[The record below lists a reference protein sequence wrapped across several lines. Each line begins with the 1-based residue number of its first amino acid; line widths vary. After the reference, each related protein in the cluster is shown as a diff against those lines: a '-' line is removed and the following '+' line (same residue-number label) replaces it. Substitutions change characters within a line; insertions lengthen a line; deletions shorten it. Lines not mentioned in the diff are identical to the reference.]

1 MLGAVLTTCHGI
13 MQLFLPTVLP
23 NCLPVTL
30 FYMWENRGFEI
41 YSFCLRSQSLCQRLK
56 VNPDLMTP
64 ECYAILFHSSSHS
77 AIQPC
82 TKYLARADCGQGFLK
97 DAEIKGEGE
106 KNLSVVSA
114 LIPDAEQRCLI
125 NYPLI
130 KFETVACAAEPM
142 KAYDRGI
149 WPGEGSE
156 VRRNCWLSSDH
167 KNE

>member
-1 MLGAVLTTCHGI
+1 MSETRGEPRSDDSRVLCY
-13 MQLFLPTVLP
+13 LV
-23 NCLPVTL
+23 
-30 FYMWENRGFEI
+30 
-41 YSFCLRSQSLCQRLK
+41 SL
-56 VNPDLMTP
+56 
-64 ECYAILFHSSSHS
+64 SHP

-114 LIPDAEQRCLI
+114 LIPDAEHRCLI

-130 KFETVACAAEPM
+130 KFEIVACAAEPM

-149 WPGEGSE
+149 
-156 VRRNCWLSSDH
+156 
-167 KNE
+167 